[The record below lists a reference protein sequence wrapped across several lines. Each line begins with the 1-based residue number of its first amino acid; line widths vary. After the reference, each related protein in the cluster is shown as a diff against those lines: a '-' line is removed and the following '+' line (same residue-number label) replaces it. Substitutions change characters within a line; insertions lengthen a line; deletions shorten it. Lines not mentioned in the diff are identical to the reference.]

1 MMSET
6 AHFVKD
12 IVSPN
17 GSVSIIE
24 DKTGPSAEIDG
35 HTKVGGLLVHRPD
48 GDRTIEMPDEPGH
61 QALCDAEQAFVIRS
75 IVDDIDLGRHMS
87 DAVQSLAI
95 CLAADESIRT
105 GQPVLLARP
114 EGQAP

>member
-12 IVSPN
+12 VVSPY
-17 GSVSIIE
+17 GAVSIV
-24 DKTGPSAEIDG
+24 DAPRGRSDDVGG
-35 HTKVGGLLVHRPD
+35 HTAVGGLLVHRPD
-48 GDRTIEMPDEPGH
+48 GDRRIDLPEEPDH
-61 QALCDAEQAFVIRS
+61 QALCDAEQAWILAA
-75 IVDDIDLGRHMS
+75 IAGDHDLSRHME

-105 GQPVLLARP
+105 GRVVEL
-114 EGQAP
+114 